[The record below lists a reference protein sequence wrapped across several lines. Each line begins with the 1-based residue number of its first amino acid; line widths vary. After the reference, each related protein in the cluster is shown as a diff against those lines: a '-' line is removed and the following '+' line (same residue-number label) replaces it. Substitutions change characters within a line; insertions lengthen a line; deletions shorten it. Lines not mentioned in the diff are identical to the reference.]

1 MTDAEILAAFKL
13 EKLPRDLLAPP
24 VLWADEGFS
33 KRQIRVL
40 QAAVELGRRAL
51 TQAIPVPT
59 KLSRSLDAARVMQP
73 RLKGL
78 IHEEFWVLVLNAAL
92 GLRATVRVAS
102 GGLTQC
108 SVLPREVLA
117 PALIHGA
124 PAIMTMHNHPSGDP
138 TPSVDDH
145 RLFSMVDEACRTMG
159 IRRVDHLIMGREQF
173 WSQAEGFSGLTY
185 AEPQQVA

>member
-92 GLRATVRVAS
+92 GLRAPP
-102 GGLTQC
+102 GGFGPG
-108 SVLPREVLA
+108 VDPRRA
-117 PALIHGA
+117 GHHDHAQ
-124 PAIMTMHNHPSGDP
+124 PSFWRPDA
-138 TPSVDDH
+138 
-145 RLFSMVDEACRTMG
+145 E
-159 IRRVDHLIMGREQF
+159 RR
-173 WSQAEGFSGLTY
+173 
-185 AEPQQVA
+185 